1 MAENWLI
8 AGLSFSIMIN
18 VIIIGFFTVTGMG
31 KQVFGRFK
39 RRLMFPRGKY
49 VNILFLNKSGIL
61 KEYFLKP
68 ERDGSFKINQK
79 RYVRD
84 ARTSVN
90 YERIPTQFHLEDNA
104 LPINLYEADYDGMSS
119 GELDTVI
126 MANTQFDILE
136 FLRKYGFLILIAI
149 LVLMGLLAA
158 NTFFGNSVFEAV
170 RDGTITTAAPVI
182 PGG

>member
-8 AGLSFSIMIN
+8 AGLSLSIMVN
-18 VIIIGFFTVTGMG
+18 VMIIGFFTVTGMG

-49 VNILFLNKSGIL
+49 VNILFLNKSGIM
-61 KEYFLKP
+61 KEYFIKP

-90 YERIPTQFHLEDNA
+90 YERIPTQVHIEDNA
-104 LPINLYEADYDGMSS
+104 LPLNLYDLSYDGMSS

-126 MANTQFDILE
+126 MANTQFDIIE
-136 FLRKYGFLILIAI
+136 FLRKYGFMILIAL

-158 NTFFGNSVFEAV
+158 NTFFGYSVWEAI
-170 RDGTITTAAPVI
+170 RDGTISSAAAEI

>member
-8 AGLSFSIMIN
+8 AGLSFSVMIN
-18 VIIIGFFTVTGMG
+18 VMIIGFYTVTGMG
-31 KQVFGRFK
+31 KSVVNRFK

-49 VNILFLNKSGIL
+49 INTLFLNKSGIM

-68 ERDGSFKINQK
+68 ERDGSFKINSK

-84 ARTSVN
+84 PKTSIS
-90 YERIPTQFHLEDNA
+90 YERIPTQIHIEDQA
-104 LPINLYEADYDGMSS
+104 LPLNLYAMSYSGMSS

-126 MANTQFDILE
+126 MANTQFDIIE

-149 LVLMGLLAA
+149 LVLAGLLAA
-158 NTFFGNSVFEAV
+158 NTYFGYSIWEAL
-170 RDGTITTAAPVI
+170 RDGAIQAAPATI